1 MICLAQYDDLIPSL
15 AKEEAVATTRTSE
28 PYLLGAMKAPQLN
41 ATLSS
46 AVRLHQAGRFADAEA
61 AYRRVLKASP
71 KQPDALRLLG
81 MLLTRTGNP
90 ADGLR
95 LLRKAA
101 KLGKRNPNTHLDL
114 AQVLAARGD
123 AAGAIAGY
131 RKVIGLIPDHA
142 GAWRGLAIAQLAA
155 GRPGAAADGFRKA
168 IALDP
173 DGADLH
179 VGLGNA
185 LRSSGDLAAAQE
197 AFRQAIAMRPD
208 FAEVHMNLGNLASEL
223 GDLEDAI
230 ASLGRAVRLKPN
242 LIQAHQNLAVVL
254 KDAGRLEEAADAY
267 RAAHA
272 VRPEDFETLFG
283 LGVVT
288 KKMDDLEASLD
299 WLRRA
304 HALRPGHS
312 SCALAMMVVLRA
324 LGRPDDEL
332 AAVADGLADGGG
344 RADAHA
350 ALADG
355 YESLNSL
362 DKARQAAARAL
373 AIDADHVMANTVMGR
388 IERRGGDAR
397 AARDRLRGLE
407 MRGGRLDSEGY
418 TALGHACDRLAD
430 YGAAY
435 EAFADAQRCAEQEYG
450 GDVAHLG
457 DEYIAHIRGYRSWYD
472 AERSANWKAP
482 ADDGRD
488 PVFFV
493 GFPRSGT
500 TLLEQMLDS
509 HPNLAT
515 TGEALVLGQLP
526 LVLPSLLGRGG
537 DFPRLLDGLRADE
550 IATLRRW
557 YLERTSRGAKRAVD
571 KLPLN
576 VVELGLIRR
585 LFPRAPVIVA
595 LRDPRDVV
603 LSCFMQNFK
612 INWAM
617 GHCLTVEGTAKL
629 YAAVMDLWLHY
640 RADPGFGYLE
650 YRYEDLVADAE
661 GVARRVIAYIGEPWD
676 KAVLQYAKRAGERFV
691 RTPSY
696 ADVSQPLYDRSIG
709 RWRNYAR
716 HLAPAL
722 PVVARFVAEFGYDA
736 D

>member
-1 MICLAQYDDLIPSL
+1 
-15 AKEEAVATTRTSE
+15 
-28 PYLLGAMKAPQLN
+28 MKAPQLN

-46 AVRLHQAGRFADAEA
+46 AVRLHQAGQFTDAEA
-61 AYRRVLKASP
+61 AYRRVLEASP

-81 MLLTRTGNP
+81 VLLTRTGNP

-123 AAGAIAGY
+123 VDGAIASY
-131 RKVIGLIPDHA
+131 RKVIGLVPDHL
-142 GAWRGLAIAQLAA
+142 GAWRGLAIAELAA
-155 GRPGAAADGFRKA
+155 GRADAAVDGFRKA
-168 IALDP
+168 ITLDP
-173 DGADLH
+173 DGADLQ

-185 LRSSGDLAAAQE
+185 LRLSGDPAAARE
-197 AFRQAIAMRPD
+197 AIQQAIAMRPD
-208 FAEVHMNLGNLASEL
+208 FAEAHMNLGNLASEL
-223 GDLEDAI
+223 GDLEGAI
-230 ASLGRAVRLKPN
+230 ASLRRAVRLKPN
-242 LIQAHQNLAVVL
+242 LIQAHQNLAVAF
-254 KDAGRLEEAADAY
+254 KDAARLEEAADAY
-267 RAAHA
+267 RAAYA
-272 VRPEDFETLFG
+272 LRPDDFETLFG
-283 LGVVT
+283 LGGVM
-288 KKMDDLEASLD
+288 KEQDDLEASLA

-304 HALRPGHS
+304 HALRPSHL
-312 SCALAMMVVLRA
+312 SCTLAMMAVLRA
-324 LGRPDDEL
+324 LARPEDEL
-332 AAVADGLADGGG
+332 IAVADGLADDAD

-350 ALADG
+350 TLADG
-355 YESLNSL
+355 HESLNSL

-373 AIDADHVMANTVMGR
+373 AIDADHVMANTVMAR
-388 IERRGGDAR
+388 LERRGGDAA

-407 MRGGRLDSEGY
+407 KRGGRLDSEGY
-418 TALGHACDRLAD
+418 TALGHARDRLGE
-430 YGAAY
+430 YGAAF
-435 EAFADAQRCAEQEYG
+435 EAFAAAQRCAEQEYG
-450 GDVAHLG
+450 GDVAHLR
-457 DEYIAHIRGYRSWYD
+457 DEYMAHIGRFRSWYD
-472 AERSANWKAP
+472 AERSAGWKAAAP

-550 IATLRRW
+550 IASLRRW
-557 YLERTSRGAKRAVD
+557 YLESTARGGKRVVD

-576 VVELGLIRR
+576 VVELGLVRR

-603 LSCFMQNFK
+603 FSCFMQNFK

-661 GVARRVIAYIGEPWD
+661 GVVRRVIAYIGEPWD
-676 KAVLQYAKRAGERFV
+676 EAVLQYAKCAGERFV

-716 HLAPAL
+716 DLAPVL
-722 PVVARFVAEFGYDA
+722 PLLARFVEEFGYAA